1 MGNSSNFDPQHE
13 NYYTRLGL
21 EENVS
26 PEDIKRAFFNA
37 VKIYPPEKDPENCK
51 LIREAYDTLFH
62 SISRTEY
69 DTKKKFGSVLENL
82 ENNLQDVEEDKDI
95 DEQIRILKKILNM
108 APKLGIYRNK
118 LGNAFME
125 KEQYGYAK
133 AQYVKAHNQ
142 DLENPVYIL
151 NMGYAES
158 ERPYGNYQEA
168 ENLFRKAWDLDKD
181 DYSPPRALASLYYE
195 KLDQKRKAH
204 AVLDEAIEA
213 DGVLDFKDFFCIYDK
228 IHFYALAHNKSGLA
242 RELKRVKS
250 VASKKEEKD
259 FAAFMLY
266 RTGGQLYEL
275 NIFDLSIQFLETAH
289 SLLPED
295 SEIERFYNECKK
307 QSKLVKSIKKIN
319 DSDSVHEMV
328 KALVGLYA
336 ARYYGEIDQQEFVT
350 QMEKFKAVLTNV
362 MDTEPDSTE
371 VKESFKYI
379 RQYHKDVYNLNSGF
393 FDILLDF
400 PSATSVGHSCPH
412 CGDHVRVAK
421 YDYGNYECP
430 HCYKSISYGS
440 GGYTKAGGGYT
451 SGSSDWCFIA
461 TAVYEDYNHPQ
472 VLTLRE
478 FRDKIMSTKSWSRNL
493 IEIYYKNSPPIA
505 GFLKNH
511 RFLSGFTRVM
521 LLNPIIQFIRK
532 IMKYTE
538 WQSNEQKKGE

>member
-1 MGNSSNFDPQHE
+1 MKSISNVDPQDQ
-13 NYYTRLGL
+13 NYYKRLGL
-21 EENVS
+21 DNNSSSKE
-26 PEDIKRAFFNA
+26 IKTAFFNL
-37 VKIYPPEKDPENCK
+37 VKEYPPEKDPENHK
-51 LIREAYDTLFH
+51 PLREAYDTLIH
-62 SISRTEY
+62 PISKAEY
-69 DTKKKFGSVLENL
+69 DTRSEFGEVIEKLE
-82 ENNLQDVEEDKDI
+82 LQLNDAEEVEDI
-95 DEQIRILKKILNM
+95 DEEIKILKKILNT
-108 APKLGIYRNK
+108 APDLGMYRNK
-118 LGNAFME
+118 LGLAFME
-125 KEQYGYAK
+125 KEQFGYAFAQFRK
-133 AQYVKAHNQ
+133 ANKN
-142 DLENPVYIL
+142 DPENSLYLL
-151 NMGYAES
+151 NMGDSES
-158 ERPYGNYQEA
+158 ERGNYKEA
-168 ENLFRKAWDLDKD
+168 GKLYNQSWDLDKD
-181 DYSPPRALASLYYE
+181 DYSAPRALARMYFE
-195 KLDQKRKAH
+195 KQNLKNKAH
-204 AVLDEAIEA
+204 EILDESIEA
-213 DGVLDFKDFFCIYDK
+213 DGLLDFQDFFCIYDK
-228 IHFYALAHNKSGLA
+228 IQYYALDNDRTNLK
-242 RELKRVKS
+242 RELRRINKIS
-250 VASKKEEKD
+250 SKNEEKD